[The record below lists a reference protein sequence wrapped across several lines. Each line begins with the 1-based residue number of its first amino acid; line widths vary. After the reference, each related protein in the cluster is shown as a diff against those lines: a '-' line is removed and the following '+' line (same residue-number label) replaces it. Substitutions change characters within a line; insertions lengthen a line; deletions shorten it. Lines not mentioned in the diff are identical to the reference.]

1 MVGFSNLSNEL
12 VLMIWDLVELEDIYS
27 FSTVSK
33 QVYLLTH
40 DRLREHWRLKHR
52 LCTISNVGAM
62 SGEPGVFSQILKE
75 ILLNPRAARYP
86 SSLGFDAWASDP
98 MPWEKKGGSSQGMV
112 SVCDLELFKQAAKDT
127 VDVSE
132 NTLKED
138 WLEEIERGN
147 EEPLIALLLLLLPN
161 LLEVEFG
168 SFLGRSFPI
177 TDTLSDIALGEDKS
191 PGPLRKLRSVRLN
204 VRHLMMIS

>member
-1 MVGFSNLSNEL
+1 MVGFSNLSKEL
-12 VLMIWDLVELEDIYS
+12 VLMIWDFVELKDIYS

-40 DRLREHWRLKHR
+40 DLLREHWRLEHR
-52 LCTISNVGAM
+52 LCTISNMGAKP
-62 SGEPGVFSQILKE
+62 GEPRVFSQILKE

-98 MPWEKKGGSSQGMV
+98 EPWEKKGASSQGMV
-112 SVCDLELFKQAAKDT
+112 PVSDLELFKQAAKDT

-132 NTLKED
+132 KRLKED

-147 EEPLIALLLLLLPN
+147 EEPLIALLLILLPN
-161 LLEVEFG
+161 LREVEVG
-168 SFLGRSFPI
+168 SLLG
-177 TDTLSDIALGEDKS
+177 
-191 PGPLRKLRSVRLN
+191 
-204 VRHLMMIS
+204 